1 MRNILLTLVRKEK
14 NWKGGI
20 RTKYQKSDRSRIQK
34 VSQTAEQNP
43 NKVKTPSKN
52 AQELKLT
59 SGIENHLNCVSFY
72 ENKAL
77 KLEKQE
83 QMSIDNMWITGN
95 REERKKKRSYAEVT
109 CNREKVKVNDSGE
122 EKTWSNRQRVNIL
135 GNKFANVNFSDIYQ
149 DLLRD
154 EKSNSSRIVS
164 PPKICVNTSSSCNNS
179 NQTKSINTSVF
190 LDSQYQDILKILEE
204 LQCTGEDGTTLHNN
218 ISSNCVYESRIEGHF
233 CSDAVFEYIYFAMT
247 NYS

>member
-83 QMSIDNMWITGN
+83 QISIDNMWITDN

-109 CNREKVKVNDSGE
+109 CNREEVKVNDSGE
-122 EKTWSNRQRVNIL
+122 EKTWSNQQRVKIL
-135 GNKFANVNFSDIYQ
+135 ENDKLGNVNF
-149 DLLRD
+149 
-154 EKSNSSRIVS
+154 
-164 PPKICVNTSSSCNNS
+164 
-179 NQTKSINTSVF
+179 
-190 LDSQYQDILKILEE
+190 
-204 LQCTGEDGTTLHNN
+204 
-218 ISSNCVYESRIEGHF
+218 
-233 CSDAVFEYIYFAMT
+233 
-247 NYS
+247 